1 MAAIVCPKCGRLT
14 EGNAPAC
21 IHCGARLGKA
31 WAVERAAERVLG
43 DVNVTRAF
51 LGFILL
57 IYIIQVILTLLQKTP
72 TQLEKGG
79 IFSNF
84 SPAIQVQWALGLQDT
99 RMILAGGEWW
109 RVVTAIFVHL
119 GLLHLFFNGLALWY
133 VGPLVEDFFGKA
145 RAVLLF
151 VGTGVAGNLV
161 SLLFHIGGGGASGA
175 LFGWIGAALYL
186 GFRRGGVFGA
196 HIKRTMLSWAAYGFL
211 FGVFVPC
218 INQAAHA
225 GGFLAG
231 IGLAALFGWEKREWV
246 RTRNIL
252 AAAAWLLVLLCWFL
266 AFLHYKADFALVK
279 GV

>member
-14 EGNAPAC
+14 EGNAPSC

-31 WAVERAAERVLG
+31 WAMERAAERVLG
-43 DVNVTRAF
+43 EVNVTRAF

-57 IYIIQVILTLLQKTP
+57 IYIIHVILTLLQKTP
-72 TQLEKGG
+72 SQMAKGG
-79 IFSNF
+79 ILSNL

-99 RMILAGGEWW
+99 RMIVHEGEWW
-109 RVVTAIFVHL
+109 RLVTAIFVHL

-133 VGPLVEDFFGKA
+133 VGPLIEDLFGKA
-145 RAVLLF
+145 RAIVLF
-151 VGTGVAGNLV
+151 VGTGLAGNLA
-161 SLLFHIGGGGASGA
+161 SLFLHIGGGGASGA

-211 FGVFVPC
+211 FGVFVPRV
-218 INQAAHA
+218 NQAAHA

-231 IGLAALFGWEKREWV
+231 IGLAALLGWEKREWV
-246 RTRNIL
+246 RTRNLL
-252 AAAAWLLVLLCWFL
+252 ALGASLLVLLCWVL
-266 AFLHYKADFALVK
+266 AFIHYKADISLLA
-279 GV
+279 GR